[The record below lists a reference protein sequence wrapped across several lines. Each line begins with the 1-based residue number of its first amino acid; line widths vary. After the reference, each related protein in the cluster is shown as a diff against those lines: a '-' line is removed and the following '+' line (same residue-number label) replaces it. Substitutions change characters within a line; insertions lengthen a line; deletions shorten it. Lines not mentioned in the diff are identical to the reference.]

1 MSSSCLQ
8 HVSVLTLAEVS
19 SGLSAKGSQRM
30 RIEQSSCQTCPGLI
44 GIPMPIYSIISFHRE
59 THKILLNE
67 FDLELAVLTCFSLP
81 TDGGACS
88 PGHIMNVFQGNTEP
102 SERQVWVLL
111 ALFLTLVLCSLFQA
125 AHCPL
130 PQ

>member
-1 MSSSCLQ
+1 MSLP
-8 HVSVLTLAEVS
+8 TLAEVS

-30 RIEQSSCQTCPGLI
+30 RIEWLPKTCPGLI
-44 GIPMPIYSIISFHRE
+44 GILMLIYSIIGFHRE
-59 THKILLNE
+59 THKILLSE
-67 FDLELAVLTCFSLP
+67 FDLELAALTCFSLP
-81 TDGGACS
+81 TDEGACS
-88 PGHIMNVFQGNTEP
+88 PGHVMNVFQGNTEP

-111 ALFLTLVLCSLFQA
+111 ALFLTLVLCSLSQA